1 MFYKFKEYKK
11 RNVLQVLK
19 GGSPGG
25 VGVQK
30 GKKNVM

>member
-1 MFYKFKEYKK
+1 MIKM
-11 RNVLQVLK
+11 K
-19 GGSPGG
+19 GIIGFEVGSSPGG

>member
-1 MFYKFKEYKK
+1 MIKTKDIAGFE
-11 RNVLQVLK
+11 
-19 GGSPGG
+19 GGSSLGG

>member
-1 MFYKFKEYKK
+1 MIKP
-11 RNVLQVLK
+11 K
-19 GGSPGG
+19 GIAGFEARGSPGG